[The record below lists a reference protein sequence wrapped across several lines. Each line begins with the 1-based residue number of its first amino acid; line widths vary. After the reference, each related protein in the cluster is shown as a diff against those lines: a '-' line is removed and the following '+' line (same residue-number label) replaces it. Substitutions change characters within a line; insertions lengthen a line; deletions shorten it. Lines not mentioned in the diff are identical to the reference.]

1 MAKVLLMN
9 FGDGSRIVYNET
21 GETVEIGIG
30 KAREVEL
37 NAPTLEMIQKAQSS
51 DTLLLVPITAE
62 MPAELTHLL
71 AILQSMD
78 AVSYE
83 EILQRTNEL
92 LGPDNMPALR
102 PSHGVIR
109 SILRDI
115 AVQYSKGVKS
125 IPAALAAMAEEKE
138 RKRIK
143 DDVDPR
149 ELEREAERLRPAP
162 DRSEPPAP
170 KTQREKMDDVLGIV
184 SVDPETAEGP
194 VVLEPGTIITE
205 ADVDKPTK
213 RVKAEP
219 SSFKPRKAPAPAKGK
234 KAGVVRRVKAG

>member
-9 FGDGSRIVYNET
+9 FGDGSRIVYNAA

-51 DTLLLVPITAE
+51 DTLLLVEITAE
-62 MPAELTHLL
+62 MPKELTELL

-78 AVSYE
+78 TATYD
-83 EILQRTNEL
+83 EILQRTNDL

-115 AVQYSKGVKS
+115 AVQYSKGAKS
-125 IPAALAAMAEEKE
+125 IPAALATMAEEKE
-138 RKRIK
+138 RRRIK

-162 DRSEPPAP
+162 DRSVETPAP
-170 KTQREKMDDVLGIV
+170 KTQREKMDDALGIALGMQAEDPLTDPL
-184 SVDPETAEGP
+184 VDGKVAEPETE
-194 VVLEPGTIITE
+194 
-205 ADVDKPTK
+205 KPAK
-213 RVKAEP
+213 RVKAE